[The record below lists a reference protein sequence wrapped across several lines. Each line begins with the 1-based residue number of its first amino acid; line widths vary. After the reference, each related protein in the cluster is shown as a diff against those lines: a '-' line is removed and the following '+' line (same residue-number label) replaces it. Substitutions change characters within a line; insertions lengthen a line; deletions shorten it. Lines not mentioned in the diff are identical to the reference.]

1 MFILDLFIAF
11 FIAII
16 LSVFLVAVFGWQRP
30 GRTGFWPAML
40 FIFLIIFLASWAG
53 GVWITPMGPALGGV
67 YWLPFV
73 FVAIIVALFLMALI
87 PPRRTSTVKLE
98 EESRSVEET
107 EAVLGAFFWLFI
119 IALVVAIII
128 RYVSW

>member
-16 LSVFLVAVFGWQRP
+16 LSVFLVSVFGWQRP

-53 GVWITPMGPALGGV
+53 GVWITPMGPTLGGV
-67 YWLPFV
+67 YWLSFV
-73 FVAIIVALFLMALI
+73 FVAIIAALFLMALI
-87 PPRRTSTVKLE
+87 PPRRTSSVKLE

-128 RYVSW
+128 RYVS